1 MTGCDRFH
9 STRHRRQMNPQS
21 ILLNPIDYRIL
32 AYKSSEQEVT
42 VMRLIDFNLST
53 ADLQQTLPL
62 YWELTTNQIWPIQSV
77 TLVDHQLVLV
87 ASKSALPLTLDQFNA
102 RTRQI
107 DGQTQLCIQTP
118 PRPRR
123 LFGYRLSQQRLLFG
137 WASNRT
143 STQKQRR

>member
-87 ASKSALPLTLDQFNA
+87 ASKA
-102 RTRQI
+102 RSR
-107 DGQTQLCIQTP
+107 
-118 PRPRR
+118 
-123 LFGYRLSQQRLLFG
+123 
-137 WASNRT
+137 
-143 STQKQRR
+143 